1 MRRMKINKDSS
12 IKILALPLLFSL
24 AVLLFAVP
32 VYSLSQNAL
41 VRIEMPQKAGGT
53 SSVYAFVEKMQQTGR
68 FIFCD
73 TSADYVMRVAA
84 NKGNM
89 SVVVLNEKQGIIVK
103 IYNFTL
109 SKNYTLDNAVSA
121 ITSDFAKK
129 EKKIMRI
136 IDDRIIIENEG
147 SAMYPGEIF
156 QLNETID
163 ELRNT
168 AGKSLGFYKK
178 IRALFYVEDLE
189 KKYVVLKMYE
199 NKHYDIKEGDYIIAR

>member
-1 MRRMKINKDSS
+1 MRIMKLNKESS

-24 AVLLFAVP
+24 AVLFAVP

-41 VRIEMPQKAGGT
+41 VRIEMPQKGAGT
-53 SSVYAFVEKMQQTGR
+53 ERVYAFVEKMQQAGR

-73 TSADYVMRVAA
+73 TSADYVMRVTA
-84 NKGNM
+84 NKNDL

-103 IYNFTL
+103 IYNFAL

-136 IDDRIIIENEG
+136 FDDRIIIERTG
-147 SAMYPGEIF
+147 SKLYPGEIF

-163 ELRNT
+163 ELKNMT
-168 AGKSLGFYKK
+168 GKSLGFYKK

-189 KKYVVLKMYE
+189 KKYVVLKMYKNE
-199 NKHYDIKEGDYIIAR
+199 HYDIKEGDYIIAR